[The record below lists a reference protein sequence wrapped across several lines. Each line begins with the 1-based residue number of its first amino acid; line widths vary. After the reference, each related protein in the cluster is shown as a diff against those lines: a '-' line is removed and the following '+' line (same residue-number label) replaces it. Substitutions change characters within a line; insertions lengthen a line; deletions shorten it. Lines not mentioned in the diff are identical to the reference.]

1 MVRRN
6 LFHICICS
14 LRAILER
21 YFKLTGLCV
30 SLFAA
35 HVDNEVYLGRALER
49 LGDAALKEQEPDI
62 GAAFLKF
69 AVVTKELSALMK
81 TLVRAQPYKQNL
93 CQHMRITKYSVL
105 SFLTV
110 PCTEYFTSCRF

>member
-1 MVRRN
+1 M
-6 LFHICICS
+6 
-14 LRAILER
+14 
-21 YFKLTGLCV
+21 

-81 TLVRAQPYKQNL
+81 TLVRVSQAKFNVNACYIRESRNIPCFL
-93 CQHMRITKYSVL
+93 C
-105 SFLTV
+105 
-110 PCTEYFTSCRF
+110 